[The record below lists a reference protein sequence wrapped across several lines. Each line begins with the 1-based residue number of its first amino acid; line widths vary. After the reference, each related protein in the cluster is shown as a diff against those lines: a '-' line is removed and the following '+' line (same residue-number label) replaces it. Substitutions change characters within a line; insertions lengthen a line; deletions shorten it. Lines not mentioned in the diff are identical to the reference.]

1 MIVFVVALAA
11 FVFVVITVRVVV
23 VESIRRRGGLE
34 ADLPPGG
41 GELDGL
47 RDAMERATVRLDLLE
62 EERDFYE
69 DLLDLP
75 ERRRA
80 ISPSAV
86 KEDAADISTDRRGPP
101 T

>member
-1 MIVFVVALAA
+1 MIVFVIALIA

-23 VESIRRRGGLE
+23 VESVRPRAR
-34 ADLPPGG
+34 G

-47 RDAMERATVRLDLLE
+47 RDAIEGATVRLDRLE
-62 EERDFYE
+62 EERDFYK

-86 KEDAADISTDRRGPP
+86 EDDAAHTESREGPP

>member
-11 FVFVVITVRVVV
+11 FVCVVITVRVVV
-23 VESIRRRGGLE
+23 VESTRRRARLE
-34 ADLPPGG
+34 GDLPPGR

-47 RDAMERATVRLDLLE
+47 RDAIEGANVRLDRLE
-62 EERDFYE
+62 EERDFYK

-75 ERRRA
+75 ETRRA

-86 KEDAADISTDRRGPP
+86 EEDAADNGPA
-101 T
+101 

>member
-1 MIVFVVALAA
+1 MIVFVIALTA

-23 VESIRRRGGLE
+23 VESIRRRARLE
-34 ADLPPGG
+34 GDLPPGG

-47 RDAMERATVRLDLLE
+47 RDAIEGATVRLDRLE
-62 EERDFYE
+62 EERDFYR

-75 ERRRA
+75 ETRRA

-86 KEDAADISTDRRGPP
+86 EEDAADNEPG
-101 T
+101 

>member
-23 VESIRRRGGLE
+23 VESIHRRARQEG
-34 ADLPPGG
+34 DLPPGG

-47 RDAMERATVRLDLLE
+47 RDAIERATVRLDRLE
-62 EERDFYE
+62 EERDFYK

-75 ERRRA
+75 ETRRA

-86 KEDAADISTDRRGPP
+86 EEDAADNEPG
-101 T
+101 

>member
-23 VESIRRRGGLE
+23 VESVHRRARLE
-34 ADLPPGG
+34 GDLPPGG
-41 GELDGL
+41 GEVDGL
-47 RDAMERATVRLDLLE
+47 RDAIEGAIVRLDRLE
-62 EERDFYE
+62 EERDFYK

-86 KEDAADISTDRRGPP
+86 EDDAAHISTDRRTEGE
-101 T
+101 